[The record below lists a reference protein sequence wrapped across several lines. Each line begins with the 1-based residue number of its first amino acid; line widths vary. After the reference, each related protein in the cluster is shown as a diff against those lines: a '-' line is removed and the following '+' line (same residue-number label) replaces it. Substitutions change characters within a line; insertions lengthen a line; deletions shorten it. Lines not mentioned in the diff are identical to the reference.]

1 MILPVGAKSF
11 KEALCIGCEVG
22 AIWSDPFCCGFPLVG
37 IELGQVYHSLK
48 SCIKK
53 KYGQA

>member
-11 KEALCIGCEVG
+11 KEALCIGCEAEPYFYCKG
-22 AIWSDPFCCGFPLVG
+22 AAC
-37 IELGQVYHSLK
+37 EVYHSLK

-53 KYGQA
+53 KYGQVRG